1 MGVQPRLLFSLGGH
15 SKAEFT
21 IPSAFLQHNLIAR
34 LASAPCTTRRP
45 GGMITVVI
53 LLLAA

>member
-21 IPSAFLQHNLIAR
+21 IPSAFLQHTL
-34 LASAPCTTRRP
+34 LHML
-45 GGMITVVI
+45 GGCLTLTVKQGEMDGEM
-53 LLLAA
+53 AGDG